1 MGIFHCHKAFNL
13 LNYDKLFQSV
23 PKKSAIRQNPNSP
36 MAHKHRLLLS
46 FIYVQINISE
56 EHRGHAWLSSE

>member
-1 MGIFHCHKAFNL
+1 MGIFSLSQAFNL
-13 LNYDKLFQSV
+13 FNYDKLFQSV

-46 FIYVQINISE
+46 FIYVQIHISE
-56 EHRGHAWLSSE
+56 EYRGHAWLLSE